1 MRARPRR
8 HEVDSRASPR
18 RAERE
23 EHARGL
29 CVRKDKNT
37 STPHPKRSEGVGVL
51 QYKQGVN
58 VQVSGGSAPPGYTGA
73 RPPPKGESGLC
84 RQSTASDRQHHLRT
98 LLGIASPWG
107 EANRRRAQSPARL
120 PTARARHPLLGW
132 DGAPLPGFAS
142 GRPPCSSVG
151 GSTTRKRGSQTRV
164 GATGGTEWLAGECG
178 SNAKSIERTPSA
190 RG

>member
-1 MRARPRR
+1 M
-8 HEVDSRASPR
+8 
-18 RAERE
+18 
-23 EHARGL
+23 
-29 CVRKDKNT
+29 
-37 STPHPKRSEGVGVL
+37 
-51 QYKQGVN
+51 
-58 VQVSGGSAPPGYTGA
+58 QVSGGSAPPGYTGA

-142 GRPPCSSVG
+142 GRSQRVLRPSPRYIIHRSQATYPISSISGIQPCLHSAHITYYMHRSYRPWKQWPYTLG
-151 GSTTRKRGSQTRV
+151 MRCQLHCASKNYNLAHGCW
-164 GATGGTEWLAGECG
+164 GADGPEPHYTFYLTL
-178 SNAKSIERTPSA
+178 
-190 RG
+190 